1 MNWLSTP
8 DKTHTGAWT
17 WLDPGALWD
26 RLHQKSTLWQ
36 EYQEHLSG
44 PTPVWAHA
52 HGWRVFLYE
61 MREEPLLASC
71 AFHRVKTEALVWAMP
86 SPWHTSP
93 PWLPLSSLQACENVS
108 SFCRTNSLFFCR
120 ELSQYIDIPTT
131 TGICWERGGWPPGWG
146 SWSWWI
152 MFCTI
157 LGLCHYRGPHSKP
170 LPKNSYPL
178 TMKNPQRKGCLH
190 VLADV
195 GN

>member
-1 MNWLSTP
+1 
-8 DKTHTGAWT
+8 
-17 WLDPGALWD
+17 
-26 RLHQKSTLWQ
+26 
-36 EYQEHLSG
+36 
-44 PTPVWAHA
+44 
-52 HGWRVFLYE
+52 
-61 MREEPLLASC
+61 MREKPLLASC

-120 ELSQYIDIPTT
+120 ELSQYTDIPTT

-170 LPKNSYPL
+170 LPKTSYPPPPHYEKSPKKR
-178 TMKNPQRKGCLH
+178 MPSCPGWCRKLVSSSKFNTYKPWCVRPKQTG
-190 VLADV
+190 
-195 GN
+195 